1 MDLKASRSPFW
12 IPSTSLWTSGVS
24 VIEPDYT
31 LNTDEHPPQKVA
43 KYFAQFFY
51 KKIEI
56 FSATF
61 GGVAHLYA
69 RMLPI
74 TGKLPMGFY
83 PVNFLTG
90 VAGVG

>member
-1 MDLKASRSPFW
+1 
-12 IPSTSLWTSGVS
+12 
-24 VIEPDYT
+24 
-31 LNTDEHPPQKVA
+31 VA